1 MVVSPT
7 RQRPKKALPEHRE
20 IQTDP
25 WMPFPPRHGWD
36 LGAGKGGQ
44 TGETTWGK
52 GGRGRDTYGENVEN
66 QWQTWVDDGW
76 MKNMWKHLENCGGG
90 WLETWKRVGK
100 GREDRRKF
108 QDFEML

>member
-52 GGRGRDTYGENVEN
+52 GGRCRDTYGENVEN